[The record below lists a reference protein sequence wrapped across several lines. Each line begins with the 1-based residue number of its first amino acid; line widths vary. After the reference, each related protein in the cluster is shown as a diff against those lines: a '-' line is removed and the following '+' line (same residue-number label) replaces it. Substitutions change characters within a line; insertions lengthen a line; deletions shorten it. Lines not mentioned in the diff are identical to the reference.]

1 MFFKISESWIF
12 NTKKIK
18 SLGIYPEEPTTIVVE
33 YNNGKEDKVG
43 FKTAK
48 EARTALYE
56 VMDFFQIP
64 HLPITVTVPPEDPSV
79 ATIKPM
85 EEEEPTDA

>member
-18 SLGIYPEEPTTIVVE
+18 SLGIYPEEPTDIVVE
-33 YNNGKEDKVG
+33 YNNGKEDRVG

-48 EARTALYE
+48 DARSALYE

-64 HLPITVTVPPEDPSV
+64 HLPLTTDIPTEELDVASITV
-79 ATIKPM
+79 I
-85 EEEEPTDA
+85 EEEPAND